1 MRSIEN
7 GSRAR
12 RKAGNKAKVSIAVR
26 VRCQPCSRNPR
37 LGLSVCRFCGSC
49 FERVVS
55 MSRALIRPKCHS
67 FKENTDCVAI
77 IYFPSGI
84 MLQDVSQSFG
94 RRKQDISDSVLLQ
107 NFSGIFELDQI
118 QVVAKYACI
127 LKNINAAID
136 EHFHLGFIED
146 QVATPLELIQN
157 RARRRMSP
165 QVWQNLCRILPR
177 KFSLQCSLAHQGKT
191 VNDAGAEDH
200 HQHHINNRLV
210 EVRLIRRY
218 EVQQLCQQWRRD
230 DTQKKEKTN
239 VSDAEIYRE
248 EEGGDLREKPAPVTY
263 ESYKQKSED
272 KQDGQSSA
280 RIMKAD

>member
-26 VRCQPCSRNPR
+26 IRCQPCSRIPR
-37 LGLSVCRFCGSC
+37 LGLSVCRFCFNGSC
-49 FERVVS
+49 FEKVVS
-55 MSRALIRPKCHS
+55 MSRALIWRKCHS

-84 MLQDVSQSFG
+84 MLQDISQSFG

-165 QVWQNLCRILPR
+165 QVRQNLCRILPR
-177 KFSLQCSLAHQGKT
+177 KFSLQCGRAHQGKT
-191 VNDAGAEDH
+191 VNDAGAE
-200 HQHHINNRLV
+200 
-210 EVRLIRRY
+210 
-218 EVQQLCQQWRRD
+218 VQQLCQQWRRN

-239 VSDAEIYRE
+239 VSEAEIYRE
-248 EEGGDLREKPAPVTY
+248 EQGADLRETPVPVTY